1 MIRAKIK
8 FYLFAIA
15 YLPTL
20 LPPTRPF
27 FFFALL
33 ELFFFFFFFFFAV
46 SIFQFQSE
54 ILIYRAQPRGRFGR
68 KGLPKLVHF
77 SLL

>member
-1 MIRAKIK
+1 MDIRPKIK

-20 LPPTRPF
+20 LLPTQHF
-27 FFFALL
+27 FFCFSRST
-33 ELFFFFFFFFFAV
+33 FFFFFAV

-54 ILIYRAQPRGRFGR
+54 ILNLYKLTR
-68 KGLPKLVHF
+68 KPPQE
-77 SLL
+77 